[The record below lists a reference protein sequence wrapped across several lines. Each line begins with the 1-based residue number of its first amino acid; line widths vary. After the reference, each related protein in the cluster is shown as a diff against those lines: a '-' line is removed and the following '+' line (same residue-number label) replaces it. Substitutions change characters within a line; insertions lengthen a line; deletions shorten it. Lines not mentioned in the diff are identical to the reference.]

1 MTVHGAYR
9 IHHIWGTENEW
20 LRRGMES
27 TPFFGNRSPIMNVK
41 VAIER
46 KKKVSGKNGSE
57 IVGRIS
63 ERIRRWR
70 VNRKS
75 QLECR
80 KSEIGKFGCI
90 LGPDGPTIGR
100 CIGERQDGTLGPAS
114 RPIKSW
120 SVQLGSKT
128 RSRLVHEEARSPR
141 RTRVT
146 ETTPRKAKPGREKK
160 F

>member
-1 MTVHGAYR
+1 MEHTAYITYEGR
-9 IHHIWGTENEW
+9 KTSDCGEGWS
-20 LRRGMES
+20 RR
-27 TPFFGNRSPIMNVK
+27 PFSVIDHRLWTWKWQSR
-41 VAIER
+41 E
-46 KKKVSGKNGSE
+46 KKVSGKNGSE